1 MGTLSETQKYY
12 KPSSGPRKRP
22 CHLDLQAL
30 SESTG
35 APFDVKLM
43 LQTAY

>member
-1 MGTLSETQKYY
+1 MGTLSETEKYY
-12 KPSSGPRKRP
+12 KPSSGPGKHP
-22 CHLDLQAL
+22 SYPDMQAL